1 MTPSDPLLTFDL
13 VNMINLFSW
22 LINSNRMQQIRS
34 KSEHVLTF
42 TPVKFND
49 P

>member
-1 MTPSDPLLTFDL
+1 MTPSDPFLAFGL
-13 VNMINLFSW
+13 VNMIDLFSW
-22 LINSNRMQQIRS
+22 LINPNKMQQILS

-42 TPVKFND
+42 TFVKFND